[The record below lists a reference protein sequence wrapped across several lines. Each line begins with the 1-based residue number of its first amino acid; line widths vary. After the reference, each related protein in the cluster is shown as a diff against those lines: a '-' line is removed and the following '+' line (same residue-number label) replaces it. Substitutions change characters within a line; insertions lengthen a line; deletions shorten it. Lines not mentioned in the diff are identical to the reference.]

1 MYNVSI
7 NCNVIKYT
15 GSQYE
20 TCNEYGEKNINLSHM
35 IKLLV
40 VRFHYSPD
48 MEWLP

>member
-1 MYNVSI
+1 ML
-7 NCNVIKYT
+7 IKYT

-20 TCNEYGEKNINLSHM
+20 TCNEYREKNINLSQM

-40 VRFHYSPD
+40 VRFQNSPD